1 METVK
6 IENREIPMRCTVRE
20 LAEIE
25 EQIDTM
31 DKLNDMILKGR
42 RRLRNIASAIRILG
56 NSGLRAGG
64 GKADLTDDWVLD
76 HMDAAQ
82 IRTYQ
87 IAIMAAVTEA
97 FHMETE
103 EDTVRDP
110 VLEEIE
116 RKKGQGN

>member
-6 IENREIPMRCTVRE
+6 IENREIPLRCAVRE

-82 IRTYQ
+82 MRTYQ
-87 IAIMAAVTEA
+87 IAIMGAVADA

-103 EDTVRDP
+103 ENTVRDP

>member
-31 DKLNDMILKGR
+31 DKLNEMILKGR

-76 HMDAAQ
+76 HMDASK

-87 IAIMAAVTEA
+87 TAIMAAVADA
-97 FHMETE
+97 FHMETN

-116 RKKGQGN
+116 RKKEQGN